1 MSNVTFKA
9 NRYLLVT
16 TKRLTKQP
24 KQMEKRGDGADK
36 EKVSIPPPLISIM
49 WSEICR
55 HICVN

>member
-36 EKVSIPPPLISIM
+36 EKVSIPPPLYRLCGAKS
-49 WSEICR
+49 
-55 HICVN
+55 VDTFV